1 MIAPRVGVP
10 PALISAEESAEK
22 PRPRRIRDA
31 CCVYVPRA
39 RATSFSMHSARPRR
53 RGLLL
58 ICLVSS
64 ARGFGALCLVS
75 SVRGFG
81 AMCLVSSEQKK
92 APKIGIRSGCLLSIL
107 VSSEQKKINT
117 PSGVCCDY
125 SPDDASDLNV
135 RLSGPSIEQR
145 SADQPRPYRA
155 PRGVALP
162 VRSAPGSTRGSLSR
176 RVHRAVVER
185 SRSLDQDRAA
195 EPSTQSGSH
204 AVQRASP
211 LPA

>member
-1 MIAPRVGVP
+1 MGPGWHGMIAPRVGVP

-75 SVRGFG
+75 SARGFG
-81 AMCLVSSEQKK
+81 ALCLVSS
-92 APKIGIRSGCLLSIL
+92 
-107 VSSEQKKINT
+107 
-117 PSGVCCDY
+117 
-125 SPDDASDLNV
+125 
-135 RLSGPSIEQR
+135 
-145 SADQPRPYRA
+145 
-155 PRGVALP
+155 PRGFGGAV
-162 VRSAPGSTRGSLSR
+162 LSKQ
-176 RVHRAVVER
+176 RAEK
-185 SRSLDQDRAA
+185 
-195 EPSTQSGSH
+195 STQNWNSFGLLTKHSSK
-204 AVQRASP
+204 QRAEKNQHPFRCVLSMQCSKRIIA
-211 LPA
+211 LFHICTL